1 MKTFHCLMASAFAF
15 LILSA
20 APVYADTDLENAAL
34 ARIVNVLNSVSPLI
48 DEAER
53 QQDKTARVQFQYQ
66 ALRADINKIKTGI
79 EQKLQTTSIEPRV
92 VLPIQGDYLKQKGTH
107 ALTPSLSH
115 RERESMK

>member
-34 ARIVNVLNSVSPLI
+34 ARIINVLNSASPLI

-53 QQDKTARVQFQYQ
+53 QQDKTARVQFKYQ
-66 ALRADINKIKTGI
+66 TLRSDLNKIKTGI
-79 EQKLQTTSIEPRV
+79 TQKLQTTSIEPRV
-92 VLPIQGDYLKQKGTH
+92 VTPIQGDYLKQRGKH
-107 ALTPSLSH
+107 S
-115 RERESMK
+115 